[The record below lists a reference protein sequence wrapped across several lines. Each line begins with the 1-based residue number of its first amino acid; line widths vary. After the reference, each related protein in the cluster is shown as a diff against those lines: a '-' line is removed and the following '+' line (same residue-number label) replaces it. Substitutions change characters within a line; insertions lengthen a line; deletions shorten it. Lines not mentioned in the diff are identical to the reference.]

1 MNGYWGNYKSI
12 LDNKD
17 RINFPAKIRKNLGED
32 DRDIVILVRGKEKH
46 ISCYPLSSWYEKI
59 EKIKNIVENDREF
72 GLVSR
77 RLMYQASEQKI
88 DKQGRLNISA
98 DLIEYAQ
105 LNGEVMIV
113 GYEKKIELWS
123 PEKYSESVDGSEL
136 DYMKITQDLDI

>member
-1 MNGYWGNYKSI
+1 MNGYWGNYKST
-12 LDNKD
+12 LDSKG

-32 DRDIVILVRGKEKH
+32 DQDAVILIRGKEKY

-59 EKIKNIVENDREF
+59 EKIKNIVDNDHEF

-77 RLMYQASEQKI
+77 RLMYQASEQRI

-98 DLIEYAQ
+98 ELIDFAG
-105 LNGEVMIV
+105 LSGEIMIV
-113 GYEKKIELWS
+113 GYEKKIELWN
-123 PEKYSESVDGSEL
+123 PERYSESVNGSEL